1 MTKQYFTVDSFS
13 ELRKIRQVR
22 NIEKCANSFLKECV
36 NEEEKKRTFS
46 YLLKKFPELFSNE
59 EQIMERMEEDSLVR
73 TLLGMQCSKNS
84 SRQGSKD
91 EALVIDGIKNAL
103 EPRLAGFKIV
113 NLKVNEKVPIRSTGE
128 VLSRKEA
135 RKLNYSKTEILK
147 SFDFEGKVGD
157 RSFYGSAKVLVGKG
171 GHQDNVLH
179 EEADLLRWLK
189 VHRKEDCFY
198 FILLDFEDHN
208 PKDIEDLKGSNDMD
222 NVFICDHIEIQRKLE
237 ELNEQ

>member
-22 NIEKCANSFLKECV
+22 NNEKCANSLLKECV
-36 NEEEKKRTFS
+36 NEVGKKRVFD
-46 YLLKKFPELFSNE
+46 YLLKEGIFESE
-59 EQIMERMEEDSLVR
+59 GQIISCIENDRVVR
-73 TLLGMQCSKNS
+73 TLMGMLCSKNS

-91 EALVIDGIKNAL
+91 ESLVINGIKKVL
-103 EPRLAGFKIV
+103 EPRLMGFKID
-113 NLKVNEKVPIRSTGE
+113 NLSVNEKVPIRSTGE

-135 RKLNYSKTEILK
+135 KKLKYSKTEMLK

-157 RSFYGSAKVLVGKG
+157 RSFYGSAKILVGKG

-189 VHRKEDCFY
+189 VYRKKDCFY

-208 PKDIEDLKGSNDMD
+208 PKDIKGLKDSNDMD